1 MQKET
6 KHHRKPEMKML
17 WGQRPVGGQVTKESP
32 HSKSQK
38 LRLPLILPGSLE
50 QITCSL
56 WPSIS
61 QPYTGFN
68 HLPHQCTE
76 KVKNAKEYQNAT

>member
-1 MQKET
+1 
-6 KHHRKPEMKML
+6 MKVF

-38 LRLPLILPGSLE
+38 LRPPLILLGSLG

-61 QPYTGFN
+61 QQYTGFN

-76 KVKNAKEYQNAT
+76 KVKNAKEYQTLLKSKISSEFHS